1 MKQYKAIFKTSDAN
15 GKVLY
20 ENKNHTFKTRDL
32 NGYITKTIK
41 RYASHNIK
49 AEFTNIEEV

>member
-49 AEFTNIEEV
+49 AEFINIEEV